1 MTEDLAPSLANT
13 HYSTLIIESLFDYYI
28 MDLRIGNLIFELLFA
43 FLSVF
48 LGLLSVF
55 LQPSG
60 AVHARKSFAIFK
72 LTMKP
77 IAALP
82 SAYST
87 VW

>member
-13 HYSTLIIESLFDYYI
+13 HYSTLIIESFFDYYI

-60 AVHARKSFAIFK
+60 AVHARKSFARKK